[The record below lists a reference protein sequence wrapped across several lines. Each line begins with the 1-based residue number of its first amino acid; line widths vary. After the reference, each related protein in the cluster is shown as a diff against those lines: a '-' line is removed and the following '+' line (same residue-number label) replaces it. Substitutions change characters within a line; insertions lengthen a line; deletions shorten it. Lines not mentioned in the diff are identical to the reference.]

1 MNGLKLNLMK
11 IIINNNRK
19 KRKMFNNTITLSNE
33 VVVPQLALGTWI
45 LPCVW
50 RKDVRRLKQ
59 NEEKAIGR
67 YSRLAGC

>member
-1 MNGLKLNLMK
+1 
-11 IIINNNRK
+11 
-19 KRKMFNNTITLSNE
+19 MFNNTITLSNE

-67 YSRLAGC
+67 YSRLAGN